1 MRSGLLNG
9 VEYPTHF
16 VTARR
21 PRRREQTCVM
31 ATDNPLHNLMDII
44 CNLADAYTA
53 ALFVLQPDA
62 ETLTL
67 RVHQSLSPQIKI
79 DASFKIG
86 QGLLG
91 RAAFDLKPLV
101 KDFSQEAAPKLEL
114 YRRKEDLKSLWV
126 IPLMD
131 DDALKGILYIDS
143 KEQYRVPTKVQKMM
157 TPLTSQL
164 LWHLEQETAPVSFAG
179 EPADFAALL
188 KWCRFLAESP
198 DLRALSERFVH
209 IPKNIM
215 QMDALAV
222 VWFDENGDGRLAA
235 SRGWGAGLK
244 DLPLELGTGICG
256 QAAKSGSPVLIG
268 DTRNR
273 PFVLFAKNENVGAF
287 SSILAVPINFRRDP
301 AGVVLCATQR
311 VGGLQPVDLGRLL
324 WMTTFAL
331 QSPALGAQEREDPPA
346 RRYLHT
352 PHFAA
357 VQSVSVEDEIFS
369 PDRTISMLSIH
380 FTNLDGLARKQ
391 GFEASETILNEAAT
405 RLAPVLPQP
414 KLLFK
419 AGETTLAALLVN
431 VDGEQALALEPEILQ
446 ALGEP
451 VFSSGDTLYRPD
463 LEFGISA
470 YPEDGDH
477 LTALLVSSLTRIA
490 PTGDNV
496 HA

>member
-1 MRSGLLNG
+1 
-9 VEYPTHF
+9 
-16 VTARR
+16 
-21 PRRREQTCVM
+21 M
-31 ATDNPLHNLMDII
+31 ATDNPLNNLMDII

-67 RVHQSLSPQIKI
+67 RAHQSLSTQIKS

-91 RAAFDLKPLV
+91 RSAFDLKPLV
-101 KDFSQEAAPKLEL
+101 KDFSHEAAPKLEL
-114 YRRKEDLKSLWV
+114 YRKKEDLKSLWV
-126 IPLMD
+126 IPLVD
-131 DDALKGILYIDS
+131 DDTLKGILYIDS
-143 KEQYRVPTKVQKMM
+143 KEQYHVPTKVQKMM
-157 TPLTSQL
+157 TPLMNQL

-222 VWFDENGDGRLAA
+222 VWYDENGDGRLAA

-244 DLPLELGTGICG
+244 DLPLDLGTGLCG
-256 QAAKSGSPVLIG
+256 QTAKSASPVLIG
-268 DTRNR
+268 DTKNR

-287 SSILAVPINFRRDP
+287 ASLLAVPMNPKRHP
-301 AGVVLCATQR
+301 TGVVLCATQR

-331 QSPALGAQEREDPPA
+331 QSPALGAAEKEDTAAP
-346 RRYLHT
+346 RSLHT
-352 PHFAA
+352 PYFAA
-357 VQSVSVEDEIFS
+357 VQAVSVEDEIFS
-369 PDRTISMLSIH
+369 PDRTISMLSVH
-380 FTNLDGLARKQ
+380 FTNLDVLARSQ
-391 GFEASETILNEAAT
+391 GFETSETILNEAAT
-405 RLAPVLPQP
+405 RLAAVLPQP
-414 KLLFK
+414 KLIFK

-431 VDGEQALALEPEILQ
+431 VTGEQALALEPEIQQ
-446 ALGEP
+446 ALGDP
-451 VFSSGDTLYRPD
+451 AFACGDTLYRPE
-463 LEFGISA
+463 LEFGVSA

-477 LTALLVSSLTRIA
+477 LTALLVSSLTRIT
-490 PTGDNV
+490 PTGGNV